1 MKDHQQRQEEM
12 ERLPDLSEEIQK
24 VSQPLKRR
32 TLYSSYGE
40 EGKSVSSEEAENERK
55 SFINR
60 V

>member
-1 MKDHQQRQEEM
+1 M